1 MDASRDSIHLPWFQ
15 TSTRQKRALSARTP
29 AVDRQRGGG
38 LSFEGDILAD
48 GGSWHTGQ
56 SSKGIFSTMT
66 TFHVTVNG

>member
-1 MDASRDSIHLPWFQ
+1 MIRYS
-15 TSTRQKRALSARTP
+15 ALSVRTP
-29 AVDRQRGGG
+29 AVDRQGGGG

-56 SSKGIFSTMT
+56 SSKSIFSTMT